1 MQRKIGRKKRM
12 RISALAAGGVALL
25 SIGMTGAQAAMKTP
39 QSNGMLNS
47 LIMPKVFKDNGI
59 EIGGWMNGGA
69 TFNPSHSTNG
79 YNGPVTFGD
88 RANQAQF
95 NQFNMFLKRDVVNS
109 GKSWDLGFRADFMF
123 GTDAI
128 FTQAYGN
135 PSFDPTT
142 GAPHSTRGDWDLNI
156 LNTGR
161 NYGVALPQAFVEI
174 YAPIANGL
182 TIKAG
187 HFYTPIGFESVPAP
201 NNFFYSHAYTMQYG
215 EPFTH
220 TGVLTHYNVDK
231 NIVFMS
237 GAITGSG
244 TGGWDGNFNR
254 NMSNWGGIGGITYT
268 TDDKRS
274 SLNIAG
280 TGSHQSARN
289 NAFWGMY
296 SVVAKHMITPK
307 THFILQHDHGYADNV
322 LGVGQTT
329 PGQAQWYGINT
340 HLYQDVLHD
349 LSIGIRGEWFRDRDG
364 FRVWQPGRVSAG
376 TNGLDATNL
385 HSFPV
390 HGAGNLSASQA
401 ADYYAIT
408 IGANWKPAKRLKI
421 DTKALQ
427 QFNVRPN
434 IRYDR
439 ADSLTQAAYRP
450 FGGQKDQVLFSMDFT
465 LPF

>member
-1 MQRKIGRKKRM
+1 MKRKIGRKNRT

-47 LIMPKVFKDNGI
+47 LIMPKIFKDNGI

-69 TFNPSHSTNG
+69 TFNPSHSTLG

-135 PSFDPTT
+135 PATDPTT
-142 GAPHSTRGDWDLNI
+142 GGNMQHRGDWDLNI

-187 HFYTPIGFESVPAP
+187 HFYTPIGYESVPAP

-254 NMSNWGGIGGITYT
+254 NMSNWGGIGGVTYT

-307 THFILQHDHGYADNV
+307 THFILQHDHGYADNILLSH
-322 LGVGQTT
+322 LGAQ
-329 PGQAQWYGINT
+329 GQAQWFGINT

-349 LSIGIRGEWFRDRDG
+349 LSIGVRGEWFRDRDG
-364 FRVWQPGRVSAG
+364 FRVFQPGRVAAG
-376 TNGLDATNL
+376 TNADGNNQL
-385 HSFPV
+385 HSFAL
-390 HGAGNLSASQA
+390 HGAGASSLSTP
-401 ADYYAIT
+401 ADYYAVT

-439 ADSLTQAAYRP
+439 ADSLTQAAYTP

>member
-1 MQRKIGRKKRM
+1 
-12 RISALAAGGVALL
+12 
-25 SIGMTGAQAAMKTP
+25 
-39 QSNGMLNS
+39 
-47 LIMPKVFKDNGI
+47 
-59 EIGGWMNGGA
+59 
-69 TFNPSHSTNG
+69 
-79 YNGPVTFGD
+79 
-88 RANQAQF
+88 
-95 NQFNMFLKRDVVNS
+95 
-109 GKSWDLGFRADFMF
+109 
-123 GTDAI
+123 
-128 FTQAYGN
+128 
-135 PSFDPTT
+135 
-142 GAPHSTRGDWDLNI
+142 
-156 LNTGR
+156 
-161 NYGVALPQAFVEI
+161 
-174 YAPIANGL
+174 
-182 TIKAG
+182 
-187 HFYTPIGFESVPAP
+187 
-201 NNFFYSHAYTMQYG
+201 
-215 EPFTH
+215 
-220 TGVLTHYNVDK
+220 
-231 NIVFMS
+231 
-237 GAITGSG
+237 
-244 TGGWDGNFNR
+244 
-254 NMSNWGGIGGITYT
+254 
-268 TDDKRS
+268 
-274 SLNIAG
+274 
-280 TGSHQSARN
+280 
-289 NAFWGMY
+289 MY

-322 LGVGQTT
+322 LGAGQTT

-390 HGAGNLSASQA
+390 HGAGNLSNSQA

>member
-95 NQFNMFLKRDVVNS
+95 NQFNMFLKRDVVSS

-135 PSFDPTT
+135 PATDPTT
-142 GAPHSTRGDWDLNI
+142 GGNMQHRGDWDLNI

-187 HFYTPIGFESVPAP
+187 HFYTPIGYETVPAP

-254 NMSNWGGIGGITYT
+254 NMSNWGGIGGLTYT

-307 THFILQHDHGYADNV
+307 THFILQHDHGYADNILLSH
-322 LGVGQTT
+322 LGAQ
-329 PGQAQWYGINT
+329 GQAQWFGINT

-349 LSIGIRGEWFRDRDG
+349 LSIGVRGEWFRDRDG
-364 FRVWQPGRVSAG
+364 FRVFQPGRVAAG
-376 TNGLDATNL
+376 TNADGNNQL
-385 HSFPV
+385 HSFAL
-390 HGAGNLSASQA
+390 HGAGASSLSTP
-401 ADYYAIT
+401 ADYYAVT

-439 ADSLTQAAYRP
+439 ADSLTQTAYTP

>member
-47 LIMPKVFKDNGI
+47 LIMPKVLKDNGI

-69 TFNPSHSTNG
+69 TFNPSHSTYG

-88 RANQAQF
+88 RANQAQL
-95 NQFNMFLKRDVVNS
+95 NQFNIFLKRDVVNS

-135 PSFDPTT
+135 PYFDPTT
-142 GAPHSTRGDWDLNI
+142 GAAHSTRGDWDLNI

-254 NMSNWGGIGGITYT
+254 NMSNWGGIGGVTYT

-274 SLNIAG
+274 SLNMAG
-280 TGSHQSARN
+280 TGSQQSARN
-289 NAFWGMY
+289 DAFWGMY

-307 THFILQHDHGYADNV
+307 THFILQHDHGYADNITV
-322 LGVGQTT
+322 NGQTQ
-329 PGQAQWYGINT
+329 QAQWYGVNT

-349 LSIGIRGEWFRDRDG
+349 LSIGVRGEWFRDAQG
-364 FRVWQPGRVSAG
+364 FRVTNPGRVAA
-376 TNGLDATNL
+376 ATGINNQ
-385 HSFPV
+385 SFAV
-390 HGAGNLSASQA
+390 HGAQNVAFGLP
-401 ADYYAIT
+401 ADYYAVT

-439 ADSLTQAAYRP
+439 ADALSQSAYTP
-450 FGGQKDQVLFSMDFT
+450 FGGKKDQVLFSMDFT

>member
-1 MQRKIGRKKRM
+1 
-12 RISALAAGGVALL
+12 
-25 SIGMTGAQAAMKTP
+25 MKTP

-69 TFNPSHSTNG
+69 TFNPSHSQYG

-95 NQFNMFLKRDVVNS
+95 NQFNMFLKRDVVSS

-135 PSFDPTT
+135 PAADPTT
-142 GAPHSTRGDWDLNI
+142 GNLIQHRGDWDLNI

-161 NYGVALPQAFVEI
+161 NYGVALPQAYVEI

-187 HFYTPIGFESVPAP
+187 HFYTPIGYESVPAP

-254 NMSNWGGIGGITYT
+254 NISNWGGIGGLTYT

-322 LGVGQTT
+322 TSPSGI
-329 PGQAQWYGINT
+329 GQAQWFGINT

-349 LSIGIRGEWFRDRDG
+349 LSIGVRGEWFRDRDG
-364 FRVWQPGRVSAG
+364 FRVSSPGRVSAG
-376 TNGLDATNL
+376 TNVGSDGQL
-385 HSFPV
+385 HSFAI
-390 HGAGNLSASQA
+390 HGAGASALGA
-401 ADYYAIT
+401 PADYYAVT

-439 ADSLTQAAYRP
+439 ADSLTAQAWTP

>member
-1 MQRKIGRKKRM
+1 MQRKSGRKKRM

-69 TFNPSHSTNG
+69 TFNPSHSTYG

-95 NQFNMFLKRDVVNS
+95 NQFNIFLKRDVVNS

-187 HFYTPIGFESVPAP
+187 HFYTPIGYETVPAP

-254 NMSNWGGIGGITYT
+254 NMSNWGGIGGVTYT

-274 SLNIAG
+274 SLNMAG
-280 TGSHQSARN
+280 TGSQQSARN
-289 NAFWGMY
+289 DAFWGMY

-307 THFILQHDHGYADNV
+307 THFILQHDHGYADNITV
-322 LGVGQTT
+322 NGQTQ
-329 PGQAQWYGINT
+329 QAQWYGVNT

-349 LSIGIRGEWFRDRDG
+349 LSIGVRGEWFRDAQG
-364 FRVWQPGRVSAG
+364 FRVTNPGRVAA
-376 TNGLDATNL
+376 ATGINNQ
-385 HSFPV
+385 SFAV
-390 HGAGNLSASQA
+390 HGAQNVAFGLP
-401 ADYYAIT
+401 ADYYAVT

-439 ADSLTQAAYRP
+439 ADALSQSAYTP
-450 FGGQKDQVLFSMDFT
+450 FGGKKDQVLFSMDFT

>member
-69 TFNPSHSTNG
+69 TFNPSHSTYG

-88 RANQAQF
+88 RANQAQL
-95 NQFNMFLKRDVVNS
+95 NQFNIFLKRDVVNS

-142 GAPHSTRGDWDLNI
+142 AAAHSTRGDWDLNI

-254 NMSNWGGIGGITYT
+254 NMSNWGGIGGVTYT

-307 THFILQHDHGYADNV
+307 THFILQHDHGYADNIFV
-322 LGVGQTT
+322 NGQQQ
-329 PGQAQWYGINT
+329 QAQWYGVNT

-349 LSIGIRGEWFRDRDG
+349 LSIGVRGEWFRDAQG
-364 FRVWQPGRVSAG
+364 FRVTNPGRVAAALG
-376 TNGLDATNL
+376 TDNQ
-385 HSFPV
+385 SFAV
-390 HGAGNLSASQA
+390 HGAQNVAFGLP
-401 ADYYAIT
+401 ADYYAVT

-439 ADSLTQAAYRP
+439 ADALSQSAYTP

>member
-69 TFNPSHSTNG
+69 TFNPSHSTYG

-88 RANQAQF
+88 RANQAQL
-95 NQFNMFLKRDVVNS
+95 NQFNIFLKRDVVNS

-135 PSFDPTT
+135 PSYDPTT
-142 GAPHSTRGDWDLNI
+142 GAAHSTRGDWDLNI

-254 NMSNWGGIGGITYT
+254 NMSNWGGIGGVTYT

-296 SVVAKHMITPK
+296 SVVAKHMITPR
-307 THFILQHDHGYADNV
+307 THFILQHDHGYADNILV
-322 LGVGQTT
+322 NNMQQ
-329 PGQAQWYGINT
+329 QAQWYGVNT

-349 LSIGIRGEWFRDRDG
+349 LSIGVRGEWFRDAQG
-364 FRVWQPGRVSAG
+364 FRVVSPGRISAG
-376 TNGLDATNL
+376 TNAD
-385 HSFPV
+385 S
-390 HGAGNLSASQA
+390 AGNLSSFAVHGGSASTA
-401 ADYYAIT
+401 LGMPADYYAVT

-439 ADSLTQAAYRP
+439 ADSLSQVAYTP

>member
-1 MQRKIGRKKRM
+1 
-12 RISALAAGGVALL
+12 
-25 SIGMTGAQAAMKTP
+25 
-39 QSNGMLNS
+39 
-47 LIMPKVFKDNGI
+47 
-59 EIGGWMNGGA
+59 
-69 TFNPSHSTNG
+69 
-79 YNGPVTFGD
+79 
-88 RANQAQF
+88 
-95 NQFNMFLKRDVVNS
+95 
-109 GKSWDLGFRADFMF
+109 MF

-135 PSFDPTT
+135 PAADPTT
-142 GAPHSTRGDWDLNI
+142 GINHSTRGDWDLNI

-161 NYGVALPQAFVEI
+161 NYGVALPQAYVEI

-187 HFYTPIGFESVPAP
+187 HFYTPIGYESVPAP

-254 NMSNWGGIGGITYT
+254 NMSNWGGIGGLTYT

-322 LGVGQTT
+322 LGAGQTT

-376 TNGLDATNL
+376 NNVGSDGAL
-385 HSFPV
+385 HSFPI
-390 HGAGNLSASQA
+390 HGAGNLSTSQA

>member
-1 MQRKIGRKKRM
+1 MQRKIGRKNRT

-69 TFNPSHSTNG
+69 TFNPSHSQYG

-95 NQFNMFLKRDVVNS
+95 NQFNMFLKRDVVSS

-135 PSFDPTT
+135 PTSDPTT
-142 GAPHSTRGDWDLNI
+142 WNSHSTRGDWDLNI

-161 NYGVALPQAFVEI
+161 NYGVALPQAYLEL

-182 TIKAG
+182 TVKAG
-187 HFYTPIGFESVPAP
+187 HFYTPIGYESVPAP

-254 NMSNWGGIGGITYT
+254 NMSNWGGIGGLTYT

-322 LGVGQTT
+322 KDSAGTL
-329 PGQAQWYGINT
+329 GQAQWFGINT

-349 LSIGIRGEWFRDRDG
+349 LSIGVRGEWFRDRDG
-364 FRVWQPGRVSAG
+364 FRVSAPGRISAG
-376 TNGLDATNL
+376 TNGGTGDL
-385 HSFPV
+385 HSFAV
-390 HGAGNLSASQA
+390 HGGQA
-401 ADYYAIT
+401 LALGAPADYYAVT

-439 ADSLTQAAYRP
+439 ADSLTQTAYTP

>member
-1 MQRKIGRKKRM
+1 MQRKNVHKNRI
-12 RISALAAGGVALL
+12 RISAIAAGGVVLL
-25 SIGMTGAQAAMKTP
+25 SIGMSGAQAAMKTP
-39 QSNGMLNS
+39 QSNGLLNS
-47 LIMPKVFKDNGI
+47 FIMPKVFKDNGI

-69 TFNPSHSTNG
+69 TLNPGHSQFG

-95 NQFNMFLKRDVVNS
+95 NQFNLFLKRDVVNA

-135 PSFDPTT
+135 PNADVNT
-142 GAPHSTRGDWDLNI
+142 GVALTNRGDWDLNI

-182 TIKAG
+182 TIKVG
-187 HFYTPIGFESVPAP
+187 HFYTPIGYESVPAP

-220 TGVLTHYNVDK
+220 TGVLTNYNVDK
-231 NIVFMS
+231 NIAFMS

-254 NMSNWGGIGGITYT
+254 QMSNWGGIGGVTYT

-274 SLNIAG
+274 SLNVAG
-280 TGSHQSARN
+280 TGSHASARN

-307 THFILQHDHGYADNV
+307 THLILQHDHGYADNIHFSD
-322 LGVGQTT
+322 GGQR
-329 PGQAQWYGINT
+329 QAQWYGINT

-349 LSIGIRGEWFRDRDG
+349 LSIGVRGEWFRDRDG
-364 FRVWQPGRVSAG
+364 FRVSSPGRVSAA
-376 TNGLDATNL
+376 TNAIDATNFN
-385 HSFPV
+385 SFAV
-390 HGAGNLSASQA
+390 HGAGALALA
-401 ADYYAIT
+401 MPADYVAIT
-408 IGANWKPAKRLKI
+408 FGANWKPAKRLKI

-434 IRYDR
+434 IRYDV
-439 ADSLTQAAYRP
+439 AHSLSQEAYLP
-450 FGGQKDQVLFSMDFT
+450 FGGRKDQVLFSMDFT
-465 LPF
+465 IPF

>member
-1 MQRKIGRKKRM
+1 
-12 RISALAAGGVALL
+12 
-25 SIGMTGAQAAMKTP
+25 MTGAQAAMKTP

-47 LIMPKVFKDNGI
+47 LIMPKIFKDNGI

-69 TFNPSHSTNG
+69 TFNPSHSTLG

-135 PSFDPTT
+135 PAADPTT
-142 GAPHSTRGDWDLNI
+142 GALIQHRGDWDLNI

-254 NMSNWGGIGGITYT
+254 NMSNWGGIGGLTYT

-322 LGVGQTT
+322 LGAGQTT

-349 LSIGIRGEWFRDRDG
+349 LSIGVRGEWFRDRDG
-364 FRVWQPGRVSAG
+364 FRVSSPGRVSAG
-376 TNGLDATNL
+376 TNVGSDGQL
-385 HSFPV
+385 HSFAI
-390 HGAGNLSASQA
+390 HGAGASALGA
-401 ADYYAIT
+401 PADYYAVT

-439 ADSLTQAAYRP
+439 ADSLTAQAWTP

>member
-1 MQRKIGRKKRM
+1 MQHKIGRKKRI

-47 LIMPKVFKDNGI
+47 LIMPKVFKDNRI

-69 TFNPSHSTNG
+69 TFNPSHSTYG

-88 RANQAQF
+88 RANQAQL
-95 NQFNMFLKRDVVNS
+95 NQFNIFLKRDVVNS

-135 PSFDPTT
+135 PTVDPTT
-142 GAPHSTRGDWDLNI
+142 GNVHSTRGDWDLNI

-289 NAFWGMY
+289 NAFWGMF

-322 LGVGQTT
+322 LGAGQTT

-349 LSIGIRGEWFRDRDG
+349 LSIGVRGEWFRDRDG

-376 TNGLDATNL
+376 INGMDLSSL

-390 HGAGNLSASQA
+390 HGAGNLASSQA

>member
-1 MQRKIGRKKRM
+1 MQRKIARKNRT

-69 TFNPSHSTNG
+69 TFNPSHSTLG

-135 PSFDPTT
+135 PAADPTT
-142 GAPHSTRGDWDLNI
+142 ASNIQHRGDWDLNI

-161 NYGVALPQAFVEI
+161 NYGVALPQAYVEI

-187 HFYTPIGFESVPAP
+187 HFYTPIGYESVPAP

-254 NMSNWGGIGGITYT
+254 NMSNWGGIGGLTYT

-322 LGVGQTT
+322 TSPSGI
-329 PGQAQWYGINT
+329 GQAQWFGINT

-349 LSIGIRGEWFRDRDG
+349 LSIGVRGEWFRDRDG
-364 FRVWQPGRVSAG
+364 FRVSSPGRVSAG
-376 TNGLDATNL
+376 TNVGSDGQL
-385 HSFPV
+385 HSFAI
-390 HGAGNLSASQA
+390 HGAGASALGA
-401 ADYYAIT
+401 PADYYAVT

-439 ADSLTQAAYRP
+439 ADSLTAQAWTP

>member
-1 MQRKIGRKKRM
+1 MQRKIGRKNRT

-69 TFNPSHSTNG
+69 TFNPSHSTFG

-95 NQFNMFLKRDVVNS
+95 NQFNIFLKRDVVNS

-135 PSFDPTT
+135 PTADPTT
-142 GAPHSTRGDWDLNI
+142 AANHSTRGDWDLNI

-254 NMSNWGGIGGITYT
+254 NMSNWGGIGGVTYT

-280 TGSHQSARN
+280 TGSQQSARN
-289 NAFWGMY
+289 DAFWGMY

-307 THFILQHDHGYADNV
+307 THFILQHDHGYADNITV
-322 LGVGQTT
+322 NGQTQ
-329 PGQAQWYGINT
+329 QAQWYGVNT

-349 LSIGIRGEWFRDRDG
+349 LSIGVRGEWFRDAQG
-364 FRVWQPGRVSAG
+364 FRVTNPGRVAAALG
-376 TNGLDATNL
+376 TDNQ
-385 HSFPV
+385 SFAV
-390 HGAGNLSASQA
+390 HGAQNVAFGLP
-401 ADYYAIT
+401 ADYYAVT

-439 ADSLTQAAYRP
+439 ADALSQSAYTP
-450 FGGQKDQVLFSMDFT
+450 FGGKKDQVLFSMDFT

>member
-69 TFNPSHSTNG
+69 TFNPSHSTYG

-88 RANQAQF
+88 RANQAQL
-95 NQFNMFLKRDVVNS
+95 NQFNIFLKRDVVNS

-135 PSFDPTT
+135 PTADPTT
-142 GAPHSTRGDWDLNI
+142 AANHSTRGDWDLNI

-254 NMSNWGGIGGITYT
+254 NMSNWGGIGGVTYT

-307 THFILQHDHGYADNV
+307 THFILQHDHGYADNITV
-322 LGVGQTT
+322 NGQTQ
-329 PGQAQWYGINT
+329 QAQWYGVNT

-349 LSIGIRGEWFRDRDG
+349 LSIGVRGEWFRDAQG
-364 FRVWQPGRVSAG
+364 FRVTNPGRVAA
-376 TNGLDATNL
+376 ATGINNQ
-385 HSFPV
+385 SFAV
-390 HGAGNLSASQA
+390 HGAQNVAFGLP
-401 ADYYAIT
+401 ADYYAVT

-439 ADSLTQAAYRP
+439 ADALSQSAYTP

>member
-1 MQRKIGRKKRM
+1 MQRKIGRKNRT

-47 LIMPKVFKDNGI
+47 LIMPKVLKDNGI

-69 TFNPSHSTNG
+69 TFNPSHSTFG

-95 NQFNMFLKRDVVNS
+95 NQFNIFLKRDVVNS

-135 PSFDPTT
+135 PAADPTT
-142 GAPHSTRGDWDLNI
+142 GNLIQHRGDWDLNI

-187 HFYTPIGFESVPAP
+187 HFYTPIGYESVPAP

-254 NMSNWGGIGGITYT
+254 NMSNWGGIGGLTYT

-322 LGVGQTT
+322 IGISQV
-329 PGQAQWYGINT
+329 PGQAQWFGVNT

-349 LSIGIRGEWFRDRDG
+349 LSIGVRGEWFRDRDG

-376 TNGLDATNL
+376 NNVGSDGAL
-385 HSFPV
+385 HSFPI
-390 HGAGNLSASQA
+390 HGAGNLSTSQA

>member
-69 TFNPSHSTNG
+69 TFNPSHSTYG

-95 NQFNMFLKRDVVNS
+95 NQFNIFLKRDVVNS

-135 PSFDPTT
+135 PTVDPTT
-142 GAPHSTRGDWDLNI
+142 GNVHSTRGDWDLNI

-254 NMSNWGGIGGITYT
+254 NMSNWGGIGGVTYT

-296 SVVAKHMITPK
+296 SVVAKHMFTPR

-322 LGVGQTT
+322 IMANQAT
-329 PGQAQWYGINT
+329 GQAQWFGVNT

-349 LSIGIRGEWFRDRDG
+349 LSIGVRGEWFRDRDG

-376 TNGLDATNL
+376 INGMDLSSL

-390 HGAGNLSASQA
+390 HGAGNIAASQA

>member
-1 MQRKIGRKKRM
+1 
-12 RISALAAGGVALL
+12 
-25 SIGMTGAQAAMKTP
+25 
-39 QSNGMLNS
+39 
-47 LIMPKVFKDNGI
+47 
-59 EIGGWMNGGA
+59 
-69 TFNPSHSTNG
+69 
-79 YNGPVTFGD
+79 
-88 RANQAQF
+88 
-95 NQFNMFLKRDVVNS
+95 MFLKRDVVSS

-135 PSFDPTT
+135 PNADPTT
-142 GAPHSTRGDWDLNI
+142 GAPIQNRGDWDLNI

-161 NYGVALPQAFVEI
+161 NYGVALPQAYVEI

-187 HFYTPIGFESVPAP
+187 HFYTPIGYESVPAP

-244 TGGWDGNFNR
+244 TGGWDGNFNK
-254 NMSNWGGIGGITYT
+254 NMDNWGGIGGLTYT

-322 LGVGQTT
+322 LTVAN
-329 PGQAQWYGINT
+329 PGTSQAQWFGINT

-349 LSIGIRGEWFRDRDG
+349 LSIGVRGEWFRDRDG
-364 FRVWQPGRVSAG
+364 FRVSQPGRVSAG
-376 TNGLDATNL
+376 TNWTQGGGFQSFAL
-385 HSFPV
+385 HGGGVNPI
-390 HGAGNLSASQA
+390 GTTP
-401 ADYYAIT
+401 ADYYAVT

-434 IRYDR
+434 VRYDR
-439 ADSLTQAAYRP
+439 ADSLTDTAYRP
-450 FGGQKDQVLFSMDFT
+450 FGNQKDQVLFSMDFT

>member
-1 MQRKIGRKKRM
+1 MQRKIGRKNRT

-69 TFNPSHSTNG
+69 TFNPSHSTLG

-135 PSFDPTT
+135 PAADPTT
-142 GAPHSTRGDWDLNI
+142 GINHSTRGDWDLNI

-187 HFYTPIGFESVPAP
+187 HFYTPIGYESVPAP

-254 NMSNWGGIGGITYT
+254 NMSNWGGIGGLTYT

-322 LGVGQTT
+322 LGAGQTT

-376 TNGLDATNL
+376 NNVGSDGAL
-385 HSFPV
+385 HSFPI
-390 HGAGNLSASQA
+390 HGAGNLSTSQA

>member
-1 MQRKIGRKKRM
+1 MQRKIGRKNRT

-69 TFNPSHSTNG
+69 TFNPSHSQFG

-135 PSFDPTT
+135 PAADPTT
-142 GAPHSTRGDWDLNI
+142 GNLIQHRGDWDLNI

-187 HFYTPIGFESVPAP
+187 HFYTPIGYESVPAP

-254 NMSNWGGIGGITYT
+254 NISNWGGIGGVTYT

-307 THFILQHDHGYADNV
+307 THFILQHDHGYADNILV
-322 LGVGQTT
+322 NNIQQ
-329 PGQAQWYGINT
+329 QAQWYGVNT
-340 HLYQDVLHD
+340 HLYQDILHD
-349 LSIGIRGEWFRDRDG
+349 LSIGVRGEWFRDAQG
-364 FRVWQPGRVSAG
+364 FRVSNPGRVSAG
-376 TNGLDATNL
+376 TNVGSDGAL
-385 HSFPV
+385 HSFAV
-390 HGAGNLSASQA
+390 HGAGALALGMP
-401 ADYYAIT
+401 ADYYAVT

-439 ADSLTQAAYRP
+439 ADSLSQAAYRP

>member
-69 TFNPSHSTNG
+69 TFNPSHSTYG

-88 RANQAQF
+88 RANQAQL
-95 NQFNMFLKRDVVNS
+95 NQFNIFLKRDVVNS

-135 PSFDPTT
+135 PATDPTT
-142 GAPHSTRGDWDLNI
+142 GGNMQHRGDWDLNI

-307 THFILQHDHGYADNV
+307 THFILQHDHGYADNITV
-322 LGVGQTT
+322 NGQTQ
-329 PGQAQWYGINT
+329 QAQWYGVNT

-349 LSIGIRGEWFRDRDG
+349 LSIGVRGEWFRDAQG
-364 FRVWQPGRVSAG
+364 FRVTNPGRVAAALG
-376 TNGLDATNL
+376 TDNQ
-385 HSFPV
+385 SFAV
-390 HGAGNLSASQA
+390 HGAQNVAFGLP
-401 ADYYAIT
+401 ADYYAVT

-439 ADSLTQAAYRP
+439 ADALSQSAYTP

>member
-1 MQRKIGRKKRM
+1 MQHKIGRKKRI

-47 LIMPKVFKDNGI
+47 LIMPKVFKDNRI

-69 TFNPSHSTNG
+69 TFNPSHSTYG

-88 RANQAQF
+88 RANQAQL
-95 NQFNMFLKRDVVNS
+95 NQFNIFLKRDVVNS

-135 PSFDPTT
+135 PTVDPTT
-142 GAPHSTRGDWDLNI
+142 GNVHSTRGDWDLNI

-289 NAFWGMY
+289 NAFWGMF

-322 LGVGQTT
+322 LGAGQTT

-349 LSIGIRGEWFRDRDG
+349 LSIGVRGEWFRDRDG

-376 TNGLDATNL
+376 INGMDLSSL

-390 HGAGNLSASQA
+390 HGAGNLASSQA

-450 FGGQKDQVLFSMDFT
+450 FG
-465 LPF
+465 

>member
-69 TFNPSHSTNG
+69 TFNPSHSTYG

-88 RANQAQF
+88 RANQAQL
-95 NQFNMFLKRDVVNS
+95 NQFNIFLKRDVVNS

-135 PSFDPTT
+135 PATDPTT
-142 GAPHSTRGDWDLNI
+142 GGNMQHRGDWDLNI

-161 NYGVALPQAFVEI
+161 NYGVALPQAYVEI

-254 NMSNWGGIGGITYT
+254 NMSNWGGIGGVTYT

-296 SVVAKHMITPK
+296 SVVAKHMITPR
-307 THFILQHDHGYADNV
+307 THFILQHDHGYADNITV
-322 LGVGQTT
+322 NGQTQ
-329 PGQAQWYGINT
+329 QAQWYGVNT

-349 LSIGIRGEWFRDRDG
+349 LSIGVRGEWFRDAQG
-364 FRVWQPGRVSAG
+364 FRVTNPGRVAAALG
-376 TNGLDATNL
+376 TDNQ
-385 HSFPV
+385 SFAV
-390 HGAGNLSASQA
+390 HGAQNVAFGLP
-401 ADYYAIT
+401 ADYYAVT

-439 ADSLTQAAYRP
+439 ADALSQSAYTP
-450 FGGQKDQVLFSMDFT
+450 FGGKKDQVLFSMDFT

>member
-1 MQRKIGRKKRM
+1 MQRMTVRRNRM
-12 RISALAAGGVALL
+12 AIIVAGSLL
-25 SIGMTGAQAAMKTP
+25 SFAMSATSAQANA
-39 QSNGMLNS
+39 SLNN
-47 LIMPKVFKDNGI
+47 LIMPKLFKDKGI
-59 EIGGWMNGGA
+59 EIGGWVNGGA
-69 TFNPSHSTNG
+69 TFNPSHSTLG

-88 RANQAQF
+88 RANQAQM
-95 NQFNMFLKRDVVNS
+95 NQFNIFLQRAVVS
-109 GKSWDLGFRADFMF
+109 EGKSWDLGFRADFMF

-135 PSFDPTT
+135 PAFDVNS
-142 GAPHSTRGDWDLNI
+142 GAAMPNRGTWDLDLCCNSS
-156 LNTGR
+156 R
-161 NYGVALPQAFVEI
+161 NYGIALPQAFVEA
-174 YAPIANGL
+174 YAPIGNGL
-182 TIKAG
+182 NVKAG
-187 HFYTPIGFESVPAP
+187 HFYTPIGYESVPAP

-220 TGVLTHYNVDK
+220 TGVLTNYNVDK
-231 NIVFMS
+231 NVVFMS

-254 NMSNWGGIGGITYT
+254 QMDNWGGIGGLTYT

-274 SLNIAG
+274 SANISG
-280 TGSHQSARN
+280 TGSQASSRS

-296 SVVAKHMITPK
+296 SVVLKHMITPK

-322 LGVGQTT
+322 ISLTG

-340 HLYQDVLHD
+340 HAYYDVAPD
-349 LSIGIRGEWFRDRDG
+349 FSVGVRGEWFRDRDG
-364 FRVWQPGRVSAG
+364 FRVWQPGRVAAG
-376 TNGLDATNL
+376 TNIGADGFG
-385 HSFPV
+385 HSYAV
-390 HGAGNLSASQA
+390 HGAGNMAMSMP

-421 DTKALQ
+421 ETKALQ
-427 QFNVRPN
+427 QFNIRPN

-439 ADSLTQAAYRP
+439 ADSLTNVAYTP
-450 FGGQKDQVLFSMDFT
+450 FGNQKDQVLFSMDFM

>member
-69 TFNPSHSTNG
+69 TFNPSHSTYG

-88 RANQAQF
+88 RANQAQL
-95 NQFNMFLKRDVVNS
+95 NQFNIFLKRDVVNS

-135 PSFDPTT
+135 PTADPTT
-142 GAPHSTRGDWDLNI
+142 AANHSTRGDWDLNI

-254 NMSNWGGIGGITYT
+254 NMSNWGGIGGVTYT

-274 SLNIAG
+274 SLNMAG
-280 TGSHQSARN
+280 TGSQQSARN
-289 NAFWGMY
+289 DAFWGMY

-307 THFILQHDHGYADNV
+307 THFILQHDHGYADNITV
-322 LGVGQTT
+322 NGQTQ
-329 PGQAQWYGINT
+329 QAQWYGVNT

-349 LSIGIRGEWFRDRDG
+349 LSIGVRGEWFRDAQG
-364 FRVWQPGRVSAG
+364 FRVTNPGRVAAALG
-376 TNGLDATNL
+376 TDSR
-385 HSFPV
+385 SFAV
-390 HGAGNLSASQA
+390 HGAQNVAFGLP
-401 ADYYAIT
+401 ADYYAVT

-439 ADSLTQAAYRP
+439 ADALSQSAYTP
-450 FGGQKDQVLFSMDFT
+450 FGGKKDQVLFSMDFT

>member
-1 MQRKIGRKKRM
+1 M

-47 LIMPKVFKDNGI
+47 LIMPKIFKDNGI

-69 TFNPSHSTNG
+69 TFNPSHSTYG

-135 PSFDPTT
+135 PTVDPTT
-142 GAPHSTRGDWDLNI
+142 GNAHSTRGDWDLNI

-254 NMSNWGGIGGITYT
+254 NMSNWGGIGGVTYT

-280 TGSHQSARN
+280 TGSQQSARN
-289 NAFWGMY
+289 DAFWGMY

-307 THFILQHDHGYADNV
+307 THFILQHDHGYADNITV
-322 LGVGQTT
+322 NGQTQ
-329 PGQAQWYGINT
+329 QAQWYGVNT

-349 LSIGIRGEWFRDRDG
+349 LSIGVRGEWFRDAQG
-364 FRVWQPGRVSAG
+364 FRVTNPGRVAAALG
-376 TNGLDATNL
+376 TDNR
-385 HSFPV
+385 SFAV
-390 HGAGNLSASQA
+390 HGAQNVAFGLP
-401 ADYYAIT
+401 ADYYAVT

-439 ADSLTQAAYRP
+439 ADALSQSAYTP
-450 FGGQKDQVLFSMDFT
+450 FGGKKDQVLFSMDFT